1 MVGWNIWVSART
13 AANHKGK
20 WGQCIGVLCVN
31 WQVNDREDDRYREG
45 NNGDLFFIL
54 IIEKIQVSLVCVS
67 WQMNNREAN
76 RCK

>member
-20 WGQCIGVLCVN
+20 WGQCIRVLCVN
-31 WQVNDREDDRYREG
+31 WQVNDREEDRYREG

-54 IIEKIQVSLVCVS
+54 IIEKIHALSTWEYQA
-67 WQMNNREAN
+67 REYMMT
-76 RCK
+76 